1 MFGRAVIDPSR
12 QPFDVPSLRVKAN
25 HAVGVDAAQVRRHER
40 IGADL
45 RVGVWHAQFF
55 KSRLDK
61 PHKPLMVDP
70 LARFH
75 IRSHAEFSL
84 FSAGALSD
92 TEIIVIDFH
101 VAVIAPFGW
110 DHVKIAAFHQLIDFA
125 RLAFDTAA

>member
-1 MFGRAVIDPSR
+1 M
-12 QPFDVPSLRVKAN
+12 
-25 HAVGVDAAQVRRHER
+25 GVDAAQIRRHER
-40 IGADL
+40 IRTDL

-84 FSAGALSD
+84 LAPALLSD

-101 VAVIAPFGW
+101 VAVIAPFGC
-110 DHVKIAAFHQLIDFA
+110 DHVKIAAFYQLIDFA